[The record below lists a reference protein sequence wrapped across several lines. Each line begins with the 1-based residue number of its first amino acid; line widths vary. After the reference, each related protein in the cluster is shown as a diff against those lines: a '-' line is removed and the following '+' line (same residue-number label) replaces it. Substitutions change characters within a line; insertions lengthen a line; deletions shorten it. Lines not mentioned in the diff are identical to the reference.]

1 MKPPKS
7 PLELNSNRALVRLHG
22 GAEFGVVV
30 DIDAGGVGDA
40 ERGGS
45 AGVGA
50 VLAFADALES
60 DALAAEA
67 DGDVGEILHQVV
79 DELAVGRH
87 VENFLVEDPVTPD
100 LGAKQDAR
108 PLHRGT

>member
-50 VLAFADALES
+50 VLASPMPWKVMLWLPRLTVMSEKFCTRLS
-60 DALAAEA
+60 T
-67 DGDVGEILHQVV
+67 
-79 DELAVGRH
+79 
-87 VENFLVEDPVTPD
+87 NFP
-100 LGAKQDAR
+100 
-108 PLHRGT
+108 